1 MPIADNFVAAAVLQ
15 GKSKLY
21 VDLGGSAG
29 AWDGGAGVRLLL
41 AADGSPLDSQ
51 NPNARHLGYTQE
63 GLEWLV
69 RPAFQ
74 GFTPDEELDPII
86 FTPQSEEKVISGG
99 MWQIADMDLAEALMP
114 TATRS
119 DVGGSKGLT
128 FGGNTTITY
137 TSVAAIA
144 PLQSDPTRF
153 AVFHLYKC
161 FNDQGL
167 AAQLGKTKV
176 SNSPFAFRGLAIST
190 RAAGDRAGRYFVTDA
205 GAPS

>member
-1 MPIADNFVAAAVLQ
+1 MSTADNFVATHVLQ

-21 VDLGGSAG
+21 VDLGGGSG
-29 AWDGGAGVRLLL
+29 EWDGLAGVRLLL
-41 AADGSPLDSQ
+41 GPDGSPLSSQ

-63 GLEWLV
+63 GVEWLT
-69 RPAFQ
+69 RPTFQ

-99 MWQIADMDLAEALMP
+99 MWQMADIDLAEALMP

-128 FGGNTTITY
+128 FGGNTTINY

-144 PLQSDPTRF
+144 PLALDPTRF
-153 AVFHLYKC
+153 MVFHLYKC

-176 SNSPFAFRGLAIST
+176 SNCPFAFRGLAIST
-190 RAAGDRAGRYFVTDA
+190 RTAGDRAGRYFVTDS

>member
-1 MPIADNFVAAAVLQ
+1 MSTADNFVAAAVLQ

-21 VDLGGSAG
+21 VDLGGGSG
-29 AWDGGAGVRLLL
+29 EWDGGAGVRLLL
-41 AADGSPLDSQ
+41 APDGSPLSSQ

-63 GLEWLV
+63 GVEWLV
-69 RPAFQ
+69 RPTFQ
-74 GFTPDEELDPII
+74 LFTPDEELDPII
-86 FTPQSEEKVISGG
+86 TNPQSEEKVISGG

-128 FGGNTTITY
+128 FGGKGTIAY

-153 AVFHLYKC
+153 AVFHLYKAL
-161 FNDQGL
+161 NDQGL

-176 SNSPFAFRGLAIST
+176 SNSPFAFRGSAIST
-190 RAAGDRAGRYFVTDA
+190 RAAGDRAGRYFVTDS